1 MKRLGFISTI
11 LFLCSLT
18 AYMLGIIYRDNFFLA
33 GAGLGTLFLIAG
45 LADLTYMVMR
55 RKATGRI

>member
-11 LFLCSLT
+11 LFLASLT
-18 AYMLGIIYRDNFFLA
+18 AFLLGIIYRDNFFLA
-33 GAGLGTLFLIAG
+33 GNALGTLFFIAG
-45 LADLTYMVMR
+45 LADLTVMVTR